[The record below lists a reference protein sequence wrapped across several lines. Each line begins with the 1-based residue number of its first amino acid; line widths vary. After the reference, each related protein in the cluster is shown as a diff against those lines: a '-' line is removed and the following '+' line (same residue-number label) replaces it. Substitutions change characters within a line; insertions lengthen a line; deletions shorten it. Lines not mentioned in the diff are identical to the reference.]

1 MSTLRTVFATKSAG
15 DMCRKSIFVSFRD
28 ERLRMTTKKPLHTH
42 REEILRRA
50 WRLHAIF
57 MVEMGSEVSIDGRE
71 EKSVVEIRFDMSR
84 TSPFFGQVKDLS
96 SIKKIESTRFLPQRG

>member
-1 MSTLRTVFATKSAG
+1 
-15 DMCRKSIFVSFRD
+15 
-28 ERLRMTTKKPLHTH
+28 
-42 REEILRRA
+42 
-50 WRLHAIF
+50 